1 VTCCWNS
8 ARVHVKDYRVRR
20 LLVVCGVL
28 LVLGCRAPSV
38 APRSVPLDFDA
49 LPGPKVFSA
58 ETTLADRWKG
68 PLKASH
74 DAGQKGTFKGVGDLD
89 LAYLIHRVA
98 TPKAAVVLIT
108 GRTEPLRKYAELI
121 DDLNRAGYS
130 TYALDHRGQGA
141 SGRMLP
147 NPQKGYVAS
156 FDDYVTD
163 LHTFVT
169 TVVKRDTTAKVFL
182 IAHSMGGAVAML
194 TVDAYPDDFAAVV
207 TTSPMLEID
216 TGAFPAVIASTLG
229 AAACGA
235 SDGTAYA
242 IGSGDF
248 IEEVDLSKST
258 VTKSQARFDWK
269 RQLFGDSPELRL
281 GGVTWRWLCESLTAS
296 SNAEQLGRFSSTPT
310 LILQAGQDSV
320 VRPGGQNRYCA
331 AAPRCQLTRLEQARH
346 ESYAEVDDVRNVAVE
361 RTLKFLEAQVMQ

>member
-1 VTCCWNS
+1 MKQ
-8 ARVHVKDYRVRR
+8 RRVR
-20 LLVVCGVL
+20 LLSCCVL
-28 LVLGCRAPSV
+28 VFLGCRAPSS
-38 APRSVPLDFDA
+38 APRLPPLDFDT

-58 ETTLADRWKG
+58 EATLADRWMG

-74 DAGQKGTFKGVGDLD
+74 DAGQKGSFKGVGDVD

-108 GRTEPLRKYAELI
+108 GRTEPVRKYAELI

-169 TVVKRDTTAKVFL
+169 TVVKPDTTTKVFL
-182 IAHSMGGAVAML
+182 VAHSMGGAVAL
-194 TVDAYPDDFAAVV
+194 LAVDAYPEDFAAVV
-207 TTSPMLEID
+207 TTSPMLELN
-216 TGAFPAVIASTLG
+216 TGAFPAPIASTLG

-235 SDGTAYA
+235 TDGSAYA

-248 IEEVDLSKST
+248 REEVDFSKST
-258 VTKSQARFDWK
+258 VTKSLARFDWK
-269 RQLFGDSPELRL
+269 RQLFAESPELRL
-281 GGVTWRWLCESLTAS
+281 GGLTWRWLCESLTAS
-296 SNAEQLGRFSSTPT
+296 SNAEQLGRYSSTPT
-310 LILQAGQDSV
+310 LIIQAGQDSIV
-320 VRPGGQNRYCA
+320 NAGGQNRYCA
-331 AAPRCQLTRLEQARH
+331 AAPRCQLTRLEQAQH
-346 ESYAEVDDVRNVAVE
+346 ESYAEVDEVRNVAVE
-361 RTLKFLEAQVMQ
+361 RTLKFFDAQVMP